1 MKRVFFWLVV
11 LLVLGTLAACDDTV
25 SGDVPSEV
33 TAIGDPVVGRTLFE
47 SGGDA
52 LVPCATCHTLD
63 GTELVGPSLMGIAAR
78 AATRTDLSAED
89 YLRQS
94 VTDPSAF
101 VVEDYADVMYKEY
114 GTKLSDE
121 DIDNLIAFLLTQ

>member
-1 MKRVFFWLVV
+1 MKRMLFWLIV
-11 LLVLGTLAACDDTV
+11 LLVLGTLIACDDTV
-25 SGDVPSEV
+25 SGDVPSEA
-33 TAIGDPVVGRTLFE
+33 TSIGDPVAGRTLFE
-47 SGGDA
+47 SGGAA

-63 GTELVGPSLMGIAAR
+63 GTELVGPSLMGSAAR
-78 AATRTDLSAED
+78 AATRTELSAED

-94 VTDPSAF
+94 IIDPSAY
-101 VVEDYADVMYKEY
+101 VVDGYADVMYKEY